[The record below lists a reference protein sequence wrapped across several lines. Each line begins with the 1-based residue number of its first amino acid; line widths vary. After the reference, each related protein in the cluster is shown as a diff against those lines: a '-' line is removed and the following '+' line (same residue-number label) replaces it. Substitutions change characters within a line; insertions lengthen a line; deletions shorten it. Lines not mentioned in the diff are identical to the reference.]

1 MIAIYK
7 RELKS
12 FFHTFVGWLF
22 LAVTL
27 FLMGIY
33 FTVYNMLAGY
43 PTISY
48 VLQSI
53 VFLYIITIPILT
65 MRVLS
70 EDRKNKTDQMIL
82 TAPVSVGRIVLG
94 KYLAF
99 VTILAIPTVIIG
111 LAPLA
116 LMQAGEFQIG
126 ISYASLLGF
135 FLYGCLALAIGLFLS
150 SLTESVV
157 IAAVLTLGV
166 LFLGYIMSGICS
178 ILSSSGTTLFSEVLS
193 KILKCFD
200 MVSRFDMLCSG
211 YLQLEAVAYFITL
224 TIFVLFCTTQSIQKR
239 RYSVSGKGIRL
250 GAYSTLTIVVMAA
263 LVVGIN
269 LLLNYVPDQ
278 YVSFD
283 VTANKIYTLTDDTK
297 EMVSGL
303 NDDVTIYVLVEE
315 ASKDEDLDKTLTQLK
330 GLSDHIKVEYI
341 SPVANPKF
349 YYNYTT
355 DEPTDNS
362 LIVVGPNNSTV
373 VDYNDIYEWEFNYS
387 SYSYEVTGYDGEGQL
402 ASAITYV
409 TTEDIPKFY
418 LTMGHGELEFED
430 TFLSALT
437 KENATYEDLTLYTV
451 DEIPEDAQGI
461 IINAPTSDFS
471 EDDADKVI
479 AFLENGGNA
488 LLIPTF
494 TDEDMTQFERILA
507 YYGVS
512 LVDGIIV
519 EGDRE
524 YYYQSPY
531 YLFPEIAYDEVTQ
544 RVTDGAIFA
553 PLSRGLTYDDDTD
566 GVYYTPLLTTS
577 DSSFSKTD
585 VTSAED
591 YNKSENDIDGP
602 FTIALKAE
610 KTTDSDQTSDV
621 FIVAN
626 ESMFT
631 SLADNMVPG
640 YNMKLFSS
648 MISSLAE
655 HENSVAIPA
664 KSFEIGNLTFNA
676 RTVLIVG
683 VVAIIILPLGLLI
696 AGLIIWL
703 KRRKK

>member
-1 MIAIYK
+1 
-7 RELKS
+7 
-12 FFHTFVGWLF
+12 
-22 LAVTL
+22 
-27 FLMGIY
+27 
-33 FTVYNMLAGY
+33 
-43 PTISY
+43 
-48 VLQSI
+48 
-53 VFLYIITIPILT
+53 
-65 MRVLS
+65 
-70 EDRKNKTDQMIL
+70 
-82 TAPVSVGRIVLG
+82 
-94 KYLAF
+94 
-99 VTILAIPTVIIG
+99 
-111 LAPLA
+111 
-116 LMQAGEFQIG
+116 
-126 ISYASLLGF
+126 
-135 FLYGCLALAIGLFLS
+135 
-150 SLTESVV
+150 
-157 IAAVLTLGV
+157 
-166 LFLGYIMSGICS
+166 
-178 ILSSSGTTLFSEVLS
+178 
-193 KILKCFD
+193 
-200 MVSRFDMLCSG
+200 MLCSG

-373 VDYNDIYEWEFNYS
+373 VDYNDIYEWEFDYS

-437 KENATYEDLTLYTV
+437 KENATYRDLTLYTV

-676 RTVLIVG
+676 RTVLIIGIVT
-683 VVAIIILPLGLLI
+683 IIILPLGLLI

>member
-1 MIAIYK
+1 
-7 RELKS
+7 
-12 FFHTFVGWLF
+12 
-22 LAVTL
+22 
-27 FLMGIY
+27 
-33 FTVYNMLAGY
+33 
-43 PTISY
+43 
-48 VLQSI
+48 
-53 VFLYIITIPILT
+53 
-65 MRVLS
+65 
-70 EDRKNKTDQMIL
+70 
-82 TAPVSVGRIVLG
+82 
-94 KYLAF
+94 
-99 VTILAIPTVIIG
+99 
-111 LAPLA
+111 
-116 LMQAGEFQIG
+116 
-126 ISYASLLGF
+126 
-135 FLYGCLALAIGLFLS
+135 
-150 SLTESVV
+150 
-157 IAAVLTLGV
+157 
-166 LFLGYIMSGICS
+166 
-178 ILSSSGTTLFSEVLS
+178 
-193 KILKCFD
+193 
-200 MVSRFDMLCSG
+200 
-211 YLQLEAVAYFITL
+211 
-224 TIFVLFCTTQSIQKR
+224 
-239 RYSVSGKGIRL
+239 
-250 GAYSTLTIVVMAA
+250 
-263 LVVGIN
+263 
-269 LLLNYVPDQ
+269 
-278 YVSFD
+278 
-283 VTANKIYTLTDDTK
+283 
-297 EMVSGL
+297 
-303 NDDVTIYVLVEE
+303 
-315 ASKDEDLDKTLTQLK
+315 
-330 GLSDHIKVEYI
+330 
-341 SPVANPKF
+341 
-349 YYNYTT
+349 
-355 DEPTDNS
+355 
-362 LIVVGPNNSTV
+362 
-373 VDYNDIYEWEFNYS
+373 
-387 SYSYEVTGYDGEGQL
+387 
-402 ASAITYV
+402 
-409 TTEDIPKFY
+409 
-418 LTMGHGELEFED
+418 
-430 TFLSALT
+430 
-437 KENATYEDLTLYTV
+437 V